1 MKFFVDT
8 ANIEDIEK
16 LIPTGFVD
24 GVTTNPSLIAKQGA
38 DMAETIKNI
47 CSIVNGPVSAE
58 VTATDF
64 TKMLEEGEYL
74 ASLAK
79 NVAVKV
85 PLTIDGLKTCKSL
98 REKGIMVNVT
108 LCFSAAQAL
117 LAAKAG
123 ASFIS
128 PFVGRLD
135 DMGEK
140 GMDLI
145 EDIVIMYENYAF
157 ETEVLVASIRTKQH
171 VIDSA
176 VIGAHVATLPPKVIY
191 ELYDHSLTDKGLKA
205 FLDDWAKTGQSI
217 LPK

>member
-8 ANIEDIEK
+8 ADIKQIED

-24 GVTTNPSLIAKQGA
+24 GITTNPSLIAKQGS
-38 DMAETIKNI
+38 DMKEIIKTI
-47 CSIVNGPVSAE
+47 CSLVNGPVSAE
-58 VTATDF
+58 VTATDHK
-64 TKMLEEGEYL
+64 TMLKEGEYL
-74 ASLAK
+74 ASIAK

-85 PLTIDGLKTCKSL
+85 PLTTEGLKTCKKL
-98 REKGIMVNVT
+98 REGGIIVNVT

-135 DMGEK
+135 DIGEK

-145 EDIVIMYENYAF
+145 EDIVIIYENYGF
-157 ETEVLVASIRTKQH
+157 DTEVLVASVRTTQH
-171 VIDSA
+171 VIDA
-176 VIGAHVATLPPKVIY
+176 ALIGAHVSTVPPKIIY
-191 ELYDHSLTDKGLKA
+191 ELYKHQLTDKGLKA

>member
-8 ANIEDIEK
+8 ADIKQIEE
-16 LIPTGFVD
+16 LMPTGFVD
-24 GVTTNPSLIAKQGA
+24 GVTTNPSLIAKNGD
-38 DMAETIKNI
+38 DMAKTIKNI
-47 CSIVNGPVSAE
+47 CSVVSGPVSAE
-58 VTATDF
+58 VTATKFD
-64 TKMLEEGEYL
+64 KMLEEGKYL
-74 ASLAK
+74 ASIAK

-85 PLTIDGLKTCKSL
+85 PLTLDGLKTCRALSNQNI
-98 REKGIMVNVT
+98 RVNVT

-123 ASFIS
+123 ATFVS

-135 DMGEK
+135 DIGDN
-140 GMDLI
+140 GMKLI
-145 EDIVIMYENYAF
+145 EDIVIMYENYSF
-157 ETEVLVASIRTKQH
+157 ETQILVASVRSKQH

-176 VIGAHVATLPPKVIY
+176 IIGADVATLPPKIIY
-191 ELYDHSLTDKGLKA
+191 ELYNHPLTEKGLKS

>member
-8 ANIEDIEK
+8 ANIKEIEN
-16 LIPTGFVD
+16 LISTGFVD
-24 GVTTNPSLIAKQGA
+24 GVTTNPSLIAKQGD
-38 DMAETIKNI
+38 DMAETIKAI
-47 CSIVNGPVSAE
+47 CSIVSGPVSAE
-58 VTATDF
+58 VTATEF
-64 TKMLEEGEYL
+64 SKMLEEGEYL

-85 PLTIDGLKTCKSL
+85 PLTVDGLKTCKAL
-98 REKGIMVNVT
+98 RENNTMVNVT

-123 ASFIS
+123 ATFIS

-135 DMGEK
+135 DIGEK

-145 EDIVIMYENYAF
+145 DDIVVIYENYGF
-157 ETEVLVASIRTKQH
+157 DTEVLVASVRSKQH
-171 VIDSA
+171 LIDAA

-191 ELYDHSLTDKGLKA
+191 EIYEHPLTDKGLKA